1 MLNILPKKNSSLNG
15 YNSKRILTGEIIK
28 AQWLTATVLL
38 TVMLTFASPSVY
50 SQGCVAIRSFGGCT
64 AGTGGGAILMPG
76 ESMIGAN
83 YRYFESFR
91 HFRGDHQETE
101 RIENGTQV
109 INNSNF
115 LDLSFTYSFAQRFY
129 ASLTLPF
136 VYHDRSSM
144 YEHGGNDLGER
155 HHTSAMGL
163 ADIRLGAGYWLLDEE
178 KYPKGNLALALG
190 MKFPTGN
197 YKATDRFYNVGE
209 NGESEIRPVDQSIQP
224 GDGGFGVTVELQG
237 YRQLGNAF
245 ILNGNFYYLINPRE
259 TNGSRRTP
267 TSDPFSVTDQFAARL
282 GLNYMTP
289 LHGLDVY
296 LGGRVEGIPVYDL
309 VGGSDGFRRPGYVI
323 SLEPGV
329 NYGFRNLFF
338 NVSVPIALVRNRT
351 QSYLDKQRER
361 ETGTPRHGDAAFAD
375 YLINVGVTWRF
386 SGQHK
391 TPEINLEHST
401 DLYSN

>member
-1 MLNILPKKNSSLNG
+1 MLKVIPKKMFSLNSRT
-15 YNSKRILTGEIIK
+15 SKSVLTLGIIK
-28 AQWLTATVLL
+28 AQGLTATV
-38 TVMLTFASPSVY
+38 MLTIMLSFTSLSVY
-50 SQGCVAIRSFGGCT
+50 SQGCVAIRSFGGCA

-115 LDLSFTYSFAQRFY
+115 LDLSFTYSFAERFY
-129 ASLTLPF
+129 ASLTIPF

-144 YEHGGNDLGER
+144 YEHGGNNLGDR
-155 HHTSAMGL
+155 HWTSASGL
-163 ADIRLGAGYWLLDEE
+163 ADIRLGAGYWLIDQE
-178 KYPKGNLALALG
+178 KYQKGNLALALG

-224 GDGGFGVTVELQG
+224 GDGGFGITVELQG
-237 YRQLGNAF
+237 YQQFGNAF

-259 TNGSRRTP
+259 TNSSRRTP

-296 LGGRVEGIPVYDL
+296 LGGRLEGIPVYDL
-309 VGGSDGFRRPGYVI
+309 IGGSDGFRRPGYVI

-338 NVSVPIALVRNRT
+338 NVSVPIALARNRT

-386 SGQHK
+386 SGKHK

-401 DLYSN
+401 DMYSN